1 MCEPFS
7 IAAQVLERSEMKK
20 GDQVAIFGSGT
31 IGLCILQVLKLNGA
45 NVLITDIIDSRLD
58 KAREL
63 GADITVNTTGQDLKD
78 AVKHFAG
85 NEGVN
90 IVIEAVGEAKLMN
103 DAVGIVTRGGR
114 VVVLGMDRQPTN
126 LTEFDFVRTE
136 LEIRGSVLNNQKFP
150 QVVKWL
156 EKGQIK
162 PRAMITGVYPIEKI
176 QQAFEDINK
185 NPQEALK
192 VIITF

>member
-1 MCEPFS
+1 
-7 IAAQVLERSEMKK
+7 
-20 GDQVAIFGSGT
+20 
-31 IGLCILQVLKLNGA
+31 
-45 NVLITDIIDSRLD
+45 
-58 KAREL
+58 
-63 GADITVNTTGQDLKD
+63 
-78 AVKHFAG
+78 
-85 NEGVN
+85 
-90 IVIEAVGEAKLMN
+90 MN

-162 PRAMITGVYPIEKI
+162 PQAMITGVYPIENI